1 MFIPTRNAL
10 FFGAA
15 IFIGTAAAWFLPV
28 ALIGAAGVFLLFAV
42 LALVDFYR
50 LRGGKKHL
58 AIQRL
63 APAIAPRGVDF
74 SVELL
79 VKNHAP
85 RAVSLR
91 LRDVPPALAAPP
103 LIIRDL
109 TIAAKSDARLTYTL
123 KISRRGEYA
132 FGATWW
138 RERGFLFAA
147 QWSAEAAETT
157 VKIYPEAI
165 AASDELAAARGAAT
179 AEKLRARDRGA
190 GMEFL
195 HLAPFR
201 RGDAL
206 RHIDWRASARRQ
218 KLMAR
223 RHQIEQ
229 HREVLILLDSGRLM
243 GLEIGGGSKL
253 DYAVNSA
260 LMLGV
265 VAGRRG
271 DKCGLGVFAD
281 KVVAYLP
288 PQNRYQPAWLA
299 GQLGALKAEFR
310 ETDFR
315 PIFATLQER
324 QKKRALIVVLSD
336 LADDLASA
344 NFRTALTI
352 LARRHLVIFA
362 ALRSP
367 QLRQRL
373 DAPAAAWRDAAEQ
386 AVVYRLERDRA
397 ATLQTL
403 SRGGVEVIDV
413 VPTELTAPLLNRYLQ
428 VRESGRL

>member
-15 IFIGTAAAWFLPV
+15 LFVCTAAAWFLPV

-50 LRGGKKHL
+50 LRGGKNNL
-58 AIQRL
+58 TVQRR

-79 VKNHAP
+79 IKNHAP

-109 TIAAKSDARLTYTL
+109 TLAAHADARLTYTL

-147 QWSAEAAETT
+147 QWSTAAETT
-157 VKIYPEAI
+157 VKIYPEVI
-165 AASDELAAARGAAT
+165 AAHDELAAARGAAT

-271 DKCGLGVFAD
+271 DQCGLGVFAD

-288 PQNRYQPAWLA
+288 PQSRGQPAWLA
-299 GQLGALKAEFR
+299 GQLCALKAEFR

-344 NFRTALTI
+344 NFRAALTI

-373 DAPAAAWRDAAEQ
+373 DTPAADWRTAAEQ
-386 AVVYRLERDRA
+386 AVIYRLERDRA